1 MVKIR
6 VKKAGDRIPND
17 SIFYKA
23 EDPHPASVE
32 QVTQAAQGL
41 SAAAGGAE
49 DSLQDA
55 LNVTGSARQAAGE
68 VKTVTRQIAAAD
80 AAGAELSGTMGKLIQ
95 TGGAAM
101 AANTAG
107 DLAGAYFGSAH
118 GDTAGTIAS
127 GTASAALTGAAI
139 GGAIFPTPLG
149 FAAGAA
155 IGGLLGALGG
165 AIQTYEKQDEAYKDW
180 YQGLYE
186 HAGSETDRMLTAG
199 RSAVQETLGQPEAE
213 LNALQGTLDAAGGEG
228 YSQRGTYG

>member
-23 EDPHPASVE
+23 DDPHPASVE
-32 QVTQAAQGL
+32 QATQAAQGL

-68 VKTVTRQIAAAD
+68 VKAVTRQIAAAD
-80 AAGAELSGTMGKLIQ
+80 AAGAGLSGTMGKLIQ
-95 TGGAAM
+95 TGGIAM

-118 GDTAGTIAS
+118 GDAAGTIAS
-127 GTASAALTGAAI
+127 GAASAALT
-139 GGAIFPTPLG
+139 
-149 FAAGAA
+149 GAA

-199 RSAVQETLGQPEAE
+199 RSFAQETLGQPEAE
-213 LNALQGTLDAAGGEG
+213 LNALQGTLDTAGGEG